1 MKVTSYKDA
10 ALSAIS
16 ITEIEDEPENINNML
31 DALIEDCKPVLGD
44 DMPEFMGIVDKLR
57 LQVSDIASENEKQAA
72 MDEVLRVLDSIE

>member
-44 DMPEFMGIVDKLR
+44 DMPEFMMIVDKLR

>member
-10 ALSAIS
+10 VLSAIS

-44 DMPEFMGIVDKLR
+44 DMPEFMMIVDKLR

>member
-10 ALSAIS
+10 VLSANS

-44 DMPEFMGIVDKLR
+44 DMPEFMMIVDKLR